1 MMRQTEVLI
10 PPPPAPASARSEPGR
25 AGQWQRRAEAPV
37 TIG

>member
-10 PPPPAPASARSEPGR
+10 PPPAAPARPEPGR